1 MKSSSEDNQ
10 QRLYKD
16 LSWLWPIVS
25 PPEDYVVET
34 EYYTSIINKHAGIE
48 VKSVLSL
55 GCGGGHHD
63 YTLKKHFN
71 VTGIDTSESMLKLAV
86 NLNPEVSYI
95 QGDMRNL
102 QIEGL
107 FDAVTIFD
115 SINSMLTENDLA
127 AVFTTAYIY
136 LKPGG
141 VMLTMAE
148 MTKDNFH
155 QNKMLC
161 TTHVKDDI
169 EITFIENYFDS
180 NPGDTI
186 CEMTLVF
193 LIRQG
198 GRLKIENDRHLVGLF
213 RHRAWL
219 DTLGKAGFDVLE
231 EQYKPVGSELDPFPL
246 FICKKPVM

>member
-1 MKSSSEDNQ
+1 VNNSSEDNQ

-25 PPEDYVVET
+25 PPEDYIDET
-34 EYYTSIINKHAGIE
+34 DYYSAVINKHAGFE
-48 VKSVLSL
+48 VKSVLNL

-71 VTGIDTSESMLKLAV
+71 VTGIDTGESMLKLAR

-95 QGDMRNL
+95 EGDMRNL
-102 QIEGL
+102 QIDGV

-136 LKPGG
+136 LKPDG
-141 VMLTMAE
+141 VMLTMTE
-148 MTKDNFH
+148 MTKENFH
-155 QNKMLC
+155 QNRMSC
-161 TTHVKDDI
+161 STHVKDDI

-198 GRLKIENDRHLVGLF
+198 GRLKIENDRHLVGIF
-213 RHRAWL
+213 RKRTWL
-219 DTLGKAGFDVLE
+219 DTLVKAGFNVLE
-231 EQYKPVGSELDPFPL
+231 EQFKPVSSEEDSFPL
-246 FICKKPVM
+246 FICTKPLV